1 MFANVPPCPSSPH
14 TRERR
19 LWAYALVV
27 VFAIYSTL
35 GLARTL
41 AEQLGDAGLGVW
53 LFLIA
58 CIMVLVA
65 VVTQGLTTRPSV
77 AEWGVA
83 MGIAAAYLLVFV
95 RMAIPTER
103 SHLIE
108 YGVVAVCIYEA
119 LRERAGQ
126 GRRVPVPV
134 LLTVLLTGLLGVLDE
149 FLQILVPRPDVR
161 PGGHVVQC
169 AGRRDGGHRIRRAR
183 RGETVDIDSASP
195 FRQSGHALSF
205 SAATILV
212 TSRCQSSPYCS
223 ASRFRARSLPLDR
236 SRAISSGE
244 RSSSDTSRGPAAVTR
259 NLRNVTGPS

>member
-1 MFANVPPCPSSPH
+1 MSIFAS

-19 LWAYALVV
+19 LWACVLAVV
-27 VFAIYSTL
+27 IAIYSTL
-35 GLARTL
+35 GPARTL

-108 YGVVAVCIYEA
+108 YGVVAVCIYE
-119 LRERAGQ
+119 
-126 GRRVPVPV
+126 GR
-134 LLTVLLTGLLGVLDE
+134 
-149 FLQILVPRPDVR
+149 
-161 PGGHVVQC
+161 
-169 AGRRDGGHRIRRAR
+169 
-183 RGETVDIDSASP
+183 
-195 FRQSGHALSF
+195 SGS
-205 SAATILV
+205 
-212 TSRCQSSPYCS
+212 
-223 ASRFRARSLPLDR
+223 
-236 SRAISSGE
+236 
-244 RSSSDTSRGPAAVTR
+244 GPARGAACPCR
-259 NLRNVTGPS
+259 CFSPSF

>member
-149 FLQILVPRPDVR
+149 FLQILVPGRTFDPVDMLFNVL
-161 PGGHVVQC
+161 
-169 AGRRDGGHRIRRAR
+169 AGVMAVTASAALAGAR
-183 RGETVDIDSASP
+183 RWTST
-195 FRQSGHALSF
+195 RRRRSGKADTHSLS
-205 SAATILV
+205 
-212 TSRCQSSPYCS
+212 R
-223 ASRFRARSLPLDR
+223 RR
-236 SRAISSGE
+236 
-244 RSSSDTSRGPAAVTR
+244 RSS
-259 NLRNVTGPS
+259 